1 MITEYQYYQVLTE
14 RDEALAKVESLT
26 ELVASLEEVRAKEY
40 AFKQAKVEELTEE
53 LQCEKIYSLNCRL
66 GNVDASEGE
75 LQRKVDELVEVI
87 TRLASL
93 ELMGITPEKTDWLEI
108 YQKEFN
114 ARIDYARAAL
124 KQEGE

>member
-1 MITEYQYYQVLTE
+1 MTNIDDIIADLKTDDPMTSVLEVIET
-14 RDEALAKVESLT
+14 
-26 ELVASLEEVRAKEY
+26 LENAQKRI
-40 AFKQAKVEELTEE
+40 EELKKE